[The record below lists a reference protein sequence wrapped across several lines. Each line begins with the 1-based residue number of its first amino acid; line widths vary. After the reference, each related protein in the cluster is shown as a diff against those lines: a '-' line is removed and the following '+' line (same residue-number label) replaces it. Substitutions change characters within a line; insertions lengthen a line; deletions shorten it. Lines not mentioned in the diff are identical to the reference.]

1 MMSGGKTLK
10 ESIRKRKA
18 LKEKRVNMRRKNS
31 IQLKEADPTEH
42 SFKGNLPRT

>member
-18 LKEKRVNMRRKNS
+18 LKEKRVNMRRRNL
-31 IQLKEADPTEH
+31 IQLNEVDHTEH
-42 SFKGNLPRT
+42 SFKGNL

>member
-18 LKEKRVNMRRKNS
+18 SKEKRVNMRRRNS
-31 IQLKEADPTEH
+31 IQLNEVDHTEH
-42 SFKGNLPRT
+42 SFKGNLQKT